1 MKLGKLIRDR
11 FIDRQGGF
19 GLNELLGIAA
29 ALIIAGFIVIP
40 SMQSLPKPDNKPRE
54 WWENT
59 IAKHIPN
66 ICIAGQ
72 QMPSVS
78 LSPLIV

>member
-40 SMQSLPKPDNKPRE
+40 SMQSF
-54 WWENT
+54 
-59 IAKHIPN
+59 AKT
-66 ICIAGQ
+66 
-72 QMPSVS
+72 
-78 LSPLIV
+78 

>member
-40 SMQSLPKPDNKPRE
+40 SMQSFAKNLITSLGE

-59 IAKHIPN
+59 IAKSIFPT
-66 ICIAGQ
+66 
-72 QMPSVS
+72 SV
-78 LSPLIV
+78 